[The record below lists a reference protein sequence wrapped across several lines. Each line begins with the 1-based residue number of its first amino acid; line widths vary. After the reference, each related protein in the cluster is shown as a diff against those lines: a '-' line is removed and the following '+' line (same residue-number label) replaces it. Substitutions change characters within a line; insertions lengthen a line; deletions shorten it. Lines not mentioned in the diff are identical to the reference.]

1 MCDVFVIFE
10 NHSQKKLSVF
20 DRIKFS
26 REIALI
32 HFELIF
38 IINGHYQPN
47 LSDIPE
53 SISVTTD
60 LSHFKSNKELYLDQK
75 NFLGTILSNKAFE
88 KLEKEN
94 LMKKLI
100 NK

>member
-1 MCDVFVIFE
+1 MYPNTLWLGDFHTNSFFIILYKRPLKHIFEVYMCDVFVIFE

-38 IINGHYQPN
+38 II
-47 LSDIPE
+47 
-53 SISVTTD
+53 T
-60 LSHFKSNKELYLDQK
+60 
-75 NFLGTILSNKAFE
+75 
-88 KLEKEN
+88 
-94 LMKKLI
+94 
-100 NK
+100 